1 MGQYDLLGPAFH
13 ADPAPTFARMRV
25 DDPVYW
31 SEQLGTWVVTRHA
44 DVARVVTDPRFSVDR
59 GGSISGCRDPEVRD
73 ELSWCSA
80 FVLRWMVFTDPPR
93 HTRLRSAV
101 GRAFTSTMVERLRPQ
116 IARAVDEALAW
127 ARPAGRLELIE
138 DFAVPVPALVTAMLL
153 GLPPRDVD
161 RLKRWTADMF
171 ALFGAGVAD
180 APIVRAAH
188 ASMRACSA
196 YFAEVLAVRRRDGGA
211 DLISQLVHSPG
222 ELTEDDLIGLCITL
236 VAGAYETTTHLV
248 GNAMWALLQ
257 HPEQLARV
265 RAEPTLVPNVVEEA
279 FRYDTPALSVV
290 RRATEDVPLEDA
302 VIRRG
307 QNVYCMLY
315 SANRDPARYPE
326 PDRFDVARADTRHLG
341 LGHGIHFC
349 LGAALSRLEAAEMLA
364 ALLQLED
371 LALDGDPP
379 VYHQNLAIRGL
390 GALRLRF
397 RAA

>member
-1 MGQYDLLGPAFH
+1 MGQYDLLGAAFH
-13 ADPAPTFARMRV
+13 ADPAPTFARMRN

-59 GGSISGCRDPEVRD
+59 GGSISGCRDPEIRD
-73 ELSWCSA
+73 ELAWCSE

-116 IARAVDEALAW
+116 IARAVEEALAW
-127 ARPAGRLELIE
+127 ARPAGRIELIE
-138 DFAVPVPALVTAMLL
+138 DFAVPVPARVTAMLL
-153 GLPPRDVD
+153 GLPDRDID

-171 ALFGAGVAD
+171 ALFGAGVAG

-196 YFAEVLAVRRRDGGA
+196 YFAEVLAARRRDGGT
-211 DLISQLVHSPG
+211 DLISQLVRS
-222 ELTEDDLIGLCITL
+222 ELEEDDLIGLCITL
-236 VAGAYETTTHLV
+236 VAGAYETTTHVV

-257 HPEQLARV
+257 HPEQLARL
-265 RAEPTLVPNVVEEA
+265 REEPSLIPNAIEEA

-290 RRATEDVPLEDA
+290 RRATEDVD
-302 VIRRG
+302 VIREG

-364 ALLQLED
+364 ALVQLED
-371 LALDGDPP
+371 LALDGAPP

-390 GALRLRF
+390 GALPLRF